1 LRLEITPPYDFTI
14 GRSDPAANILPSLD
28 LGQYGA
34 VPTYISRRHALIS
47 WQNDLPALS
56 DLQSTYGTRLNGEVL
71 RPNHAVGLKPGDHMS
86 LGGCVLAYDVEQ
98 RS

>member
-47 WQNDLPALS
+47 WQNGVFIDMGIFP
-56 DLQSTYGTRLNGEVL
+56 TL
-71 RPNHAVGLKPGDHMS
+71 RKSYRGFLLDFNAFPVSISNTKVPPHPPQAT
-86 LGGCVLAYDVEQ
+86 
-98 RS
+98 